1 MATKWKKYM
10 TKEEYDSL
18 PHMGRVMADYWTDWL
33 PKSCKELQA
42 EGRLVPFFD
51 KMGNSLA
58 DEQVDLMR
66 QGLSEDMAWEIVKEK
81 IFLPP
86 ER

>member
-1 MATKWKKYM
+1 MKTAVDNMRT
-10 TKEEYDSL
+10 SL
-18 PHMGRVMADYWTDWL
+18 ANGL
-33 PKSCKELQA
+33 
-42 EGRLVPFFD
+42 
-51 KMGNSLA
+51 LA